1 MRRYDNKIESHKI
14 LTYNTLGVGKSIISI
29 YDGDVKD
36 SISKK
41 EEYKDLPKC
50 FLPIPSVEKYL
61 KKKLVD
67 EPDRVFIKQ
76 IGDKYFTQRSLDDI
90 IADYMNDP
98 RTSKAKDNDGK
109 NLYKVITSN
118 LDRIGI
124 SEEEFIKYLADDIY
138 DYENPQKFVET
149 LKKQL
154 S

>member
-1 MRRYDNKIESHKI
+1 MLKLHHDMV
-14 LTYNTLGVGKSIISI
+14 TYNTLGVGKSIISI

>member
-1 MRRYDNKIESHKI
+1 MQMLKLHHDMV
-14 LTYNTLGVGKSIISI
+14 TYNTLGVGKSIISI

-76 IGDKYFTQRSLDDI
+76 IGDRYFTQRSLDDI

-98 RTSKAKDNDGK
+98 RTSKDNDGK

>member
-1 MRRYDNKIESHKI
+1 MLKLHHDMV
-14 LTYNTLGVGKSIISI
+14 TYNTLGVGKSIISI

-36 SISKK
+36 SISKR

-61 KKKLVD
+61 KRKLVD
-67 EPDRVFIKQ
+67 EPDRAFIKQ

-90 IADYMNDP
+90 IADYINDP
-98 RTSKAKDNDGK
+98 RTSKTNDHDGK

-118 LDRIGI
+118 LDKIGI
-124 SEEEFIKYLADDIY
+124 SEDEFIKYLADDIY
-138 DYENPQKFVET
+138 DYEKPTKFVET

-154 S
+154 L

>member
-1 MRRYDNKIESHKI
+1 MLKLHHDMV
-14 LTYNTLGVGKSIISI
+14 TYNTLGVGKSIISI

-76 IGDKYFTQRSLDDI
+76 IGDKYFTQMSLDDI

-124 SEEEFIKYLADDIY
+124 AEEEFIKYLADDIY

>member
-1 MRRYDNKIESHKI
+1 MQMLKLHHDMV
-14 LTYNTLGVGKSIISI
+14 TYNTLGVGKSIISI

-76 IGDKYFTQRSLDDI
+76 IGDRYFTQRSLDDI

-149 LKKQL
+149 LKKQP